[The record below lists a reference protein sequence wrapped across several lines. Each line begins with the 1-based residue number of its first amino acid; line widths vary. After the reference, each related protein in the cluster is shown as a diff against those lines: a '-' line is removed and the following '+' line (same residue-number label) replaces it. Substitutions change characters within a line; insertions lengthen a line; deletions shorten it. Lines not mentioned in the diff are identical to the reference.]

1 MKYTIKELK
10 HLRNIRLKAFKQTD
24 FMDDSYTNDFQDFKH
39 NTDLFLKWLEKM
51 EANNKINELLST
63 MSEPCPQHS
72 HNPLTP
78 NT

>member
-63 MSEPCPQHS
+63 MSEPCP
-72 HNPLTP
+72 LTP
-78 NT
+78 ILTP

>member
-10 HLRNIRLKAFKQTD
+10 HLRNIRLKAFKQND

-63 MSEPCPQHS
+63 MSEHYTNT
-72 HNPLTP
+72 HITP
-78 NT
+78 